1 MDSLDLVT
9 SHIKT
14 NKMKQIE
21 AIHNKIYSLLDLE
34 KQVKEWNKENKKI
47 VFTNGCFDI
56 IHQGHI
62 DYLAK
67 ARDLGDKLIIGL
79 NTDSSV
85 SAIKGP
91 TRPIQDEKSRA
102 IILAAMQ
109 FVDAIVYFS
118 EPTPYELIKA
128 LQPDVLVKGADY
140 KPEEIVGYDIVKAKK
155 GEIITLTYLEGY
167 STSNI
172 EKKILAGKE

>member
-1 MDSLDLVT
+1 
-9 SHIKT
+9 
-14 NKMKQIE
+14 MKQIE
-21 AIHNKIYSLLDLE
+21 AINNKIYSLTELE
-34 KQVKEWNKENKKI
+34 KQVKQWSKENKKI

-79 NTDSSV
+79 NTDLSISS
-85 SAIKGP
+85 IKGP

-102 IILAAMQ
+102 IILASMQ

-118 EPTPYELIKA
+118 DPTPYELIKA
-128 LQPDVLVKGADY
+128 IQPDILVKGADY
-140 KPEEIVGYDIVKAKK
+140 KPEEIIGYDIVKAKG

-167 STSNI
+167 STTNI
-172 EKKILAGKE
+172 IKKIHSEKE